1 MKNIYCIVGESGA
14 GKSRVVEELC
24 KRYGLIELC
33 SYTTRKPRFKG
44 ENSHQFVSGMTIGQI
59 HQDYPDIVA
68 ETVFDGQMYWCTQA
82 QADAAD
88 LYVVDPAG
96 LEMFR
101 ERYHGKKGIKAI
113 YLKATGV
120 TRRLRMANRG
130 DDPAQIEA
138 RISHDRKAFAEV
150 ANLVDITVWN
160 DALVTAVQEIWDY
173 IQNTE
178 NKKGRGK

>member
-14 GKSRVVEELC
+14 GKSYIVQALC
-24 KRYGLIELC
+24 KQYGLTELR
-33 SYTTRKPRFKG
+33 SYTTREPRFEG
-44 ENSHQFVSGMTIGQI
+44 ENGHIFVSGLTFDQI
-59 HQDYPDIVA
+59 HHQYPDIVA
-68 ETVFDGQMYWCTQA
+68 ETVFDGNMYWCTQS
-82 QADAAD
+82 QADNAD
-88 LYVVDPAG
+88 LYVIDPAG
-96 LEMFR
+96 LITFR

-130 DDPAQIEA
+130 DAPEQIEA

-160 DALVTAVQEIWDY
+160 DALVTAVDEIWDY